1 MKIQISYICNEK
13 LENKDLKDKKY
24 LEVRDLCH
32 YTRESRGAVHSI
44 CNLKYWI
51 KNLTI
56 MDRTMNIIL
65 SHFIIE
71 ELVVEFKKQ
80 FTCLGENTKKIH
92 NLYRSNGKRNYRN

>member
-44 CNLKYWI
+44 CNSKYSI
-51 KNLTI
+51 PKL
-56 MDRTMNIIL
+56 
-65 SHFIIE
+65 FP
-71 ELVVEFKKQ
+71 
-80 FTCLGENTKKIH
+80 
-92 NLYRSNGKRNYRN
+92 